1 MPGTK
6 RSGRKKRPL
15 EAKVIEGRFR
25 QDRDGATPPVV
36 GSFPAAPAHLS
47 EAEAALWA
55 AFPKPAWIGESDVVA
70 VDGAVSM
77 YERILRN
84 RAAQRATPEAGHP
97 LAFKVSMDGDGT
109 PTLEPKEN
117 PLITQELKLWGRLF
131 SILATL
137 GLTPADRGKMQ
148 APKPSDAAAD
158 QWAELL
164 G

>member
-6 RSGRKKRPL
+6 RSGRKRKPL
-15 EAKVIEGRFR
+15 EAKVLEGQFR
-25 QDRDGATPPVV
+25 KYRDGKTPPVT

-47 EAEAALWA
+47 DAESALWA
-55 AFPKPAWIGESDVVA
+55 TFPKPAWIGESDVLA
-70 VDGAVSM
+70 VDGAVSI

-84 RAAQRATPEAGHP
+84 RAAQRATPEAGNP
-97 LAFKVSMDGDGT
+97 LAFKVTTDGDGNAN
-109 PTLEPKEN
+109 LEPKEN

-148 APKPSDAAAD
+148 APKVDEAAED
-158 QWAELL
+158 KWAGIL
-164 G
+164 